1 MNYIGGILKVELDLQ
16 NLHIIIQAL
25 NGATIKGAD
34 AVVFGQVLEKLTK
47 AFEKEQA
54 KDGNV

>member
-1 MNYIGGILKVELDLQ
+1 MN
-16 NLHIIIQAL
+16 N
-25 NGATIKGAD
+25 ATIKGTD
-34 AVVFGQVLEKLTK
+34 AVVFAEILVRLTK

>member
-1 MNYIGGILKVELDLQ
+1 MKVELDLQ
-16 NLHIIIQAL
+16 NLHIIVQAL
-25 NGATIKGAD
+25 NASQIKGED
-34 AVVFGQVLEKLTK
+34 AILFAKLLEKLTK